1 MPQKKFPPYRGE
13 IFCPKISPLEGG
25 IFANLPPWKRGGF
38 FMPPKAA
45 EGGKAKKAPKASEQ
59 AARAGQAACQDAEGC
74 GLPQA
79 KLWEKG
85 AAFMAFLNA
94 SRQKQED
101 DKVNLVEKAAEV
113 YPACLDMWFARLP
126 PMQLDSPPLS
136 RGLVLAP

>member
-1 MPQKKFPPYRGE
+1 
-13 IFCPKISPLEGG
+13 
-25 IFANLPPWKRGGF
+25 
-38 FMPPKAA
+38 MPPKAA

-59 AARAGQAACQDAEGC
+59 AARAGQAACQGAEGC

-101 DKVNLVEKAAEV
+101 DKVRTWWRRRRR
-113 YPACLDMWFARLP
+113 YTPPAWTCGLQ
-126 PMQLDSPPLS
+126 PMQLSPPPLS
-136 RGLVLAP
+136 RSGPHTPATRGGGRGWSRMTPQPNRSMSHRQCT